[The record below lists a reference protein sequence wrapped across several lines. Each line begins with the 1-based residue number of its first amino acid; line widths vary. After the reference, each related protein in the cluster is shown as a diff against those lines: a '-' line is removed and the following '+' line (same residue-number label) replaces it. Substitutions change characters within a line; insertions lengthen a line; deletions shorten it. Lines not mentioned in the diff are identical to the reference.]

1 MNIEN
6 SPCTRTIKGQCKFSS
21 FPVKPDIDTSLPAQV
36 VGPTLT
42 KRNFRRIFAGSEAVV
57 SGRLTTDSLRSEVKG
72 QSLSGKPSYSFTPTL
87 LPPAKTDRAAS
98 YSERLW
104 AYLTIQQL
112 LDKQD
117 SRDTHNN
124 VKQRNYKQE
133 ALQLAL
139 RVSTGTWCGKVS
151 AKRTFVWQGCYSV
164 VQVAGLLK
172 LQYTT

>member
-1 MNIEN
+1 M
-6 SPCTRTIKGQCKFSS
+6 
-21 FPVKPDIDTSLPAQV
+21 
-36 VGPTLT
+36 
-42 KRNFRRIFAGSEAVV
+42 
-57 SGRLTTDSLRSEVKG
+57 SGRLTTDSLTSEVKG
-72 QSLSGKPSYSFTPTL
+72 QTASGNSSYSFTPTPL
-87 LPPAKTDRAAS
+87 SPGETNGTAS

-117 SRDTHNN
+117 SRDTDDN
-124 VKQRNYKQE
+124 VTQRNYTQE

-151 AKRTFVWQGCYSV
+151 AKRTCVWQGCYSV